1 MVRMRASIHAKDQ
14 TKRHRFSCK
23 ILAPLMTGI
32 LSTPIGC
39 SHDELAPFDQPSST
53 NRADPDFHGLDLDD
67 RSVAWRAR
75 KRVASDRVFF
85 ACTDCRISNRYAPE
99 VICRYEEFNS

>member
-23 ILAPLMTGI
+23 ILAALVTGI
-32 LSTPIGC
+32 LSTPIGG
-39 SHDELAPFDQPSST
+39 SHDELAPFDQSSST
-53 NRADPDFHGLDLDD
+53 TRADPELHWLNLGGQP
-67 RSVAWRAR
+67 VAWWAR